1 MKKILNFGVIL
12 FLIIATIFYLE
23 KKEVRA
29 DNVNILT
36 LGDSVTHGY
45 PYIGTSNTYPA
56 KLQVMI
62 DENFGT
68 GHTVVNRGVS
78 GYRAD
83 QVLSDLQT
91 EGWLAT
97 DNPAFVLL
105 KVGGNDLA
113 QGIDDAGDV
122 APVIDQTVAEVQ
134 DIVDLINGHTNPDG
148 STPQIILSAFIPNN
162 LAGWVSTLVV
172 GLYNIDLKSEDNLTG
187 YDVYFETNWDDFYDS
202 GTGQAD
208 TSLMADNSHPNVQG
222 YEIMAANWYQ
232 ELSSLLPQVTSEDEE
247 DSGDDNDDTDDFD
260 DSSDTDGT
268 DGSGNGSDDS
278 SDGSIPSSADIEPRI
293 ITTSGPGEVTR
304 LQAYSR
310 HGEALGN
317 EISDI
322 FPDNYK
328 GGAGIVPI
336 DANNNGLKDQIVVFA
351 IDNGGPQARVFG
363 LRENNEM
370 YFMGQMFLFDSTI
383 RDGLSITSGDFDND
397 GYDDDIA
404 SCLTGDRKPT
414 VKIYKDVIGV
424 DNWEKTAE
432 FDALFSNVG
441 CNLGT
446 FQYDSNEDEILVAP
460 NHGPEDPE
468 LSIYTSSGNLRERF
482 LAYGE
487 GVINGLTPSG
497 IGDRIYT
504 TSNNGTSHVRVFD
517 KSGNPKNFWWAYDN
531 MNVVGDFKNVSGDI
545 DLDGR
550 DEILISPIG
559 ANGPH
564 ILAYEPSGTW
574 RTWPN
579 FFAFGDET
587 LRNGVGIAVIDNF
600 HGVN

>member
-1 MKKILNFGVIL
+1 MF
-12 FLIIATIFYLE
+12 FLIISTIFYLE
-23 KKEVRA
+23 KKEVQA

-56 KLQVMI
+56 KLQTMI
-62 DENFGT
+62 DDNFGT
-68 GHTVVNRGVS
+68 GHTAINRGVS

-91 EGWLAT
+91 ENWLET
-97 DNPAFVLL
+97 DNPEYVLL
-105 KVGGNDLA
+105 MVGGNDLA
-113 QGIDDAGDV
+113 QEIDPLD
-122 APVIDQTVAEVQ
+122 PTTIPTVIDNTVSEVQ
-134 DIVDLINGHTNPDG
+134 DIIDLIKSHTNPGG
-148 STPQIILSAFIPNN
+148 SAPQVIVSAFIPNN
-162 LAGWVSTLVV
+162 ISGVGGTLVAAA
-172 GLYNIDLKSEDNLTG
+172 YNIDLENDLTG
-187 YDVYFETNWDDFYDS
+187 YDVWFETNWDDFYDE
-202 GTGQAD
+202 GTMQAD

-232 ELSSLLPQVTSEDEE
+232 ELSSLLPDVTSEDDENG
-247 DSGDDNDDTDDFD
+247 GDDNDDADD
-260 DSSDTDGT
+260 
-268 DGSGNGSDDS
+268 SDDS
-278 SDGSIPSSADIEPRI
+278 NNDEDDDSDSTVPSSTIIEPRI
-293 ITTSGPGEVTR
+293 ITTSGPGEITR
-304 LQAYSR
+304 LQTYSR
-310 HGEALGN
+310 HGETLGN

-322 FPDNYK
+322 FPENYK

-363 LRENNEM
+363 LRESGEM

-383 RDGLSITSGDFDND
+383 RDGLSITSGDFDGD

-404 SCLTGDRKPT
+404 SCLTGDIKPT
-414 VKIYKDVIGV
+414 VRVYKDVIGV

-432 FDALFSNVG
+432 FDALFGNVG

-446 FQYDSNEDEILVAP
+446 FQYDSNGDEILVAP

-468 LSIYTSSGNLRERF
+468 LSIYTSNGNLRERF

-487 GVINGLTPSG
+487 GVVNGLTPSG

-504 TSNNGTSHVRVFD
+504 TSNNGTSHVQVFD

-559 ANGPH
+559 ANGPQV
-564 ILAYEPSGTW
+564 LAFEPDGTW